1 MSLKR
6 KIVFQNFSK
15 PKKKVI
21 AAIHPTLSKLDK
33 DHPLNPEIVKK
44 WIVFNKGAA
53 IEWGSIS
60 RQKKIGE
67 NERIEAK
74 NKELDHKTYAREC
87 EHYLKTGDWISN
99 VYGMYQENKIIW
111 KSQLR

>member
-15 PKKKVI
+15 PKKKVVL
-21 AAIHPTLSKLDK
+21 AIHPTLSKLDK

-60 RQKKIGE
+60 RQKK
-67 NERIEAK
+67 
-74 NKELDHKTYAREC
+74 ELDYKTYAKEC

-99 VYGMYQENKIIW
+99 VYGMYQENKIKW